1 MRGAFKVSW
10 PLPEGT
16 IVPRRSERRAGL
28 TRRQF
33 AESSSRLTAGAA
45 LLSKLPRAVSP
56 RGLVARAGALA
67 LERGGNAADA
77 AAAACLA
84 GCLIHPHLSDLGGYV
99 CCAVVLDAK

>member
-33 AESSSRLTAGAA
+33 VESSSRLTAGAA

-56 RGLVARAGALA
+56 RGVVASEPEAVARAGALG
-67 LERGGNAADA
+67 LERGGNAAGA
-77 AAAACLA
+77 AAAAGLA
-84 GCLIHPHLSDLGGYV
+84 GCRVRPHPSGRGGF
-99 CCAVVLDAK
+99 